1 MSKLLTGMA
10 IGNMLVPGPDRSIP
24 AWNEATRQ
32 NARANLA
39 ENSLMA
45 VAGMMMAG
53 QDELKLLNR
62 QVRDLIHHG
71 IARESVMLSLHES
84 LSKADPANPLVSQDP
99 RAKARELL
107 DRVYAM
113 EELPDEYLDLVDQIQ
128 AEGKVEAVKRL
139 VQVKEMEDAIIK
151 REAMKDPDFER
162 IKTISDAEIEALTKK
177 YMAEYNAGKIEA
189 FPVLIA
195 YERGRR
201 IKEREEREDA
211 AKKFSS
217 QPKT

>member
-1 MSKLLTGMA
+1 MSKLLTGMV

-24 AWNEATRQ
+24 AWNEAKRQ
-32 NARANLA
+32 NDRANFA
-39 ENSLMA
+39 EDSLMA
-45 VAGMMMAG
+45 VAGMMAG
-53 QDELKLLNR
+53 QDEELKLLNR
-62 QVRDLIHHG
+62 QVRDLIHYG
-71 IARESVMLSLHES
+71 IARESVMLGLHDA
-84 LSKADPANPLVSQDP
+84 LTAADPAHPLVQQDP
-99 RAKARELL
+99 RVKARELL
-107 DRVYAM
+107 NQVFGMD
-113 EELPDEYLDLVDQIQ
+113 ELPDEYLDLVDQIQ

-151 REAMKDPDFER
+151 REAMKDTDFER